1 MHRHTVF
8 QATTSLT
15 ARLWLLPRSTW
26 SMWGSPQRG
35 GHAPQAFFEL
45 PASAAGPRWSALSST
60 PSMLSA
66 SGRASVFSSRQF
78 SCASWI
84 GKNGLAGSNLNPVG
98 LASCSH
104 NPGHVAGLQKTSL
117 SMWLAE
123 FVFRY
128 SGIRIGVSGNI
139 PSPGDGFSSGILGSA
154 ANRTKRSG
162 LAFLVL
168 ARSTI
173 MLWSGK

>member
-1 MHRHTVF
+1 VC
-8 QATTSLT
+8 
-15 ARLWLLPRSTW
+15 
-26 SMWGSPQRG
+26 
-35 GHAPQAFFEL
+35 EL
-45 PASAAGPRWSALSST
+45 DR
-60 PSMLSA
+60 
-66 SGRASVFSSRQF
+66 
-78 SCASWI
+78 
-84 GKNGLAGSNLNPVG
+84 KNGVAGSNLNPVG
-98 LASCSH
+98 FASCSH

-139 PSPGDGFSSGILGSA
+139 PSPGDGFSSGILGTA

-173 MLWSGK
+173 ITVPPAKALEREIGVNGYRDS